1 MFVGAEAEK
10 DRTATSAR
18 GESFLANTKIYD
30 ASPDSTTDSQP
41 LSLMA
46 EGLGLEKVG
55 ETPEHLDSN
64 ATACSPTGDSVENG

>member
-1 MFVGAEAEK
+1 MFAGAEAER

-18 GESFLANTKIYD
+18 GESFLATTKIYD
-30 ASPDSTTDSQP
+30 ASPDSTTNSQP

-46 EGLGLEKVG
+46 GGLELEKVR

-64 ATACSPTGDSVENG
+64 ATGV